1 MSNIYNSGNNQPY
14 FNSQKFFPW
23 GKLDFSSR
31 TDACVFYNNPL
42 YKELFG
48 FVKRLGLDKKHIRIA
63 SSKKVP
69 IEKGWTRDNYQEKR
83 RIEQLIKEYQEYGA
97 RTGTKIGNLFF
108 EVLDIDI
115 DRDHVP
121 FSLRGRWR
129 INFELLMKRNK
140 VSYIRTARGYQV
152 YLLLEELSPNSTIYH
167 TDKFGKKRIA
177 GSVLA
182 KGRQAQGV
190 GSQFKKWVDNG
201 TWFWHLKNSEQLTKI
216 LAQYFFVIESKENS
230 ELKATKPIK
239 DGKRKEEVKV
249 KGTLKINLL
258 LLGKK
263 HNIQAQILSKHKT
276 PLTDIWKIFYLDR
289 QKQKGYFL
297 VNDYQKPNVLG
308 DLGVGTERNILLVN
322 GWKYRFLSKI
332 LYNTC

>member
-1 MSNIYNSGNNQPY
+1 MTIFHDLGNHQPY
-14 FNSQKFFPW
+14 FNSQKNFPW
-23 GKLDFSSR
+23 DKLDFSSR
-31 TDACVFYNNPL
+31 TDARVFYNNSL
-42 YKELFG
+42 YKELF
-48 FVKRLGLDKKHIRIA
+48 FFIERLGLDRKHIRIA
-63 SSKKVP
+63 SSKKIP
-69 IEKGWTRDNYQEKR
+69 IEKGWTQEGYGEER
-83 RIEQLIKEYQEYGA
+83 NVEQLIKEYQEYGA

-129 INFELLMKRNK
+129 VNFELLMKRNK

-177 GSVLA
+177 GSILA

-201 TWFWHLKNSEQLTKI
+201 KWFWHLKNRGKLAEI
-216 LAQYFFVIESKENS
+216 LVQYFFVIENKESS
-230 ELKATKPIK
+230 ELKATRPVK
-239 DGKRKEEVKV
+239 DGKRKEEAKV
-249 KGTLKINLL
+249 KEFPKTNLL

-263 HNIQAQILSKHKT
+263 YNIQARILSKQKT
-276 PLTDIWKIFYLDR
+276 CLADIWKVFYLDQ
-289 QKQKGYFL
+289 QKQKRYFL

-308 DLGVGTERNILLVN
+308 DLEVGTERSLLLVQ
-322 GWKYRFLSKI
+322 GSKHVFFARI
-332 LYNTC
+332 LTI